1 MTAQQPGAET
11 DLRASTMAVFALGDH
26 EWMLAMEA
34 PKPHHVVGRPTERRT
49 ALTRTTGGRD
59 DETLMRGGVRLGGVN
74 KTYGEGAGAVHA
86 LRDVDLDIPA
96 GALMAILGPS
106 GSGKTTLLNVIGG
119 IESATSGT
127 IVVAGQDISGR
138 PPRDLGAFRRAHVGF
153 VFQFF
158 NLVPTLTAYE
168 NVQVV
173 IELTG
178 RGDRSRVMDLLAV
191 VGLSDRADH
200 FPAQLSGGEQQRVS
214 IARALATDPDLL
226 LADEPA
232 GALDVATGRRVLE
245 LLQQTSR
252 AGRGVIMVTH
262 NEATAE
268 IADHVVRMR
277 DGAIVSTDRND
288 APADAA
294 TIQW

>member
-1 MTAQQPGAET
+1 M
-11 DLRASTMAVFALGDH
+11 
-26 EWMLAMEA
+26 ME
-34 PKPHHVVGRPTERRT
+34 H
-49 ALTRTTGGRD
+49 
-59 DETLMRGGVRLGGVN
+59 MRGGVRLRGVS
-74 KTYGEGAGAVHA
+74 KTYGEGTAAVHA
-86 LRDVDLDIPA
+86 LREVDLDVPA
-96 GALMAILGPS
+96 GEFVAILGPS
-106 GSGKTTLLNVIGG
+106 GSGKTTLLNIIGG
-119 IESATSGT
+119 IESADYGA

-138 PPRDLGAFRRAHVGF
+138 PARDLGAFRRMHVGF

-158 NLVPTLTAYE
+158 NLIPTLTAYE

-173 IELTG
+173 MELTG
-178 RGDRSRVMDLLAV
+178 RGDRGHVPDLLAAV
-191 VGLSDRADH
+191 DLSDRAAH

-226 LADEPA
+226 LADDPA
-232 GALDVATGRRVLE
+232 GALDVGTGRRVLE

-277 DGAIVSTDRND
+277 DGAIVSTDRN
-288 APADAA
+288 ALPADAA

>member
-1 MTAQQPGAET
+1 MTNR
-11 DLRASTMAVFALGDH
+11 L
-26 EWMLAMEA
+26 
-34 PKPHHVVGRPTERRT
+34 
-49 ALTRTTGGRD
+49 
-59 DETLMRGGVRLGGVN
+59 RGGVRIRGLS
-74 KTYGEGAGAVHA
+74 KTYGEGAAAVSA
-86 LRDVDLDIPA
+86 LREVDLDIGA
-96 GALMAILGPS
+96 GEFVAILGPS

-119 IESATSGT
+119 IESADSGT
-127 IVVAGQDISGR
+127 IVVAGQDISSR
-138 PPRDLGAFRRAHVGF
+138 RPRDLGEFRRLHVGF

-158 NLVPTLTAYE
+158 NLISTLTAYE

-173 IELTG
+173 MELTG
-178 RGDRSRVMDLLAV
+178 QGDRRRIPDLLAA
-191 VGLSDRADH
+191 VGLSDRAGH

-252 AGRGVIMVTH
+252 TTGCGVIMVTH

-277 DGAIVSTDRND
+277 DGTIVSADRNTS
-288 APADAA
+288 PVDAA
-294 TIQW
+294 TIRW